1 MFAVVF
7 VGVVLTFMVVIMMLV
22 VVVVVVVIIVIVMVI
37 MVIVV
42 MIIASC
48 GSKSS
53 DISNPNHVDISDLL
67 ITIEPSC
74 ELQPSALFNVSSIN
88 DVIVHFANQMWRV
101 ELR

>member
-1 MFAVVF
+1 VFAVVF
-7 VGVVLTFMVVIMMLV
+7 VGMVLTFMVVIMML
-22 VVVVVVVIIVIVMVI
+22 VVVVVIIVIVMVI

-42 MIIASC
+42 MIVASC
-48 GSKSS
+48 GSKSC